1 MSNKGPIKSQPL
13 EDRALKDAA
22 RLFGEELLPLLG
34 IKEKV
39 KCLAPTEQVYL
50 NPKDFIQGFN
60 YVMQDGSWLHLEFE
74 SDSIQTADLRRF
86 RTYEAILSQ
95 YYKVPV
101 ITCVLCSSTVKKLT
115 SRLSEGI
122 NTYKVNVIRL
132 KDHNADQILQT
143 LEYKQK
149 TTHLTRSDLLNL
161 LLTPL
166 MDGTMSQQE
175 RIARGITLLRQE
187 QEHLT
192 KEEHIQMEAI
202 LYTFAQK
209 FLTTQELKKIK
220 EMINM
225 TVLGEMIFQDGL
237 EKGLE
242 KGEERINQLC
252 KILLDANR
260 LDDLRR
266 ATTDKTFQKQLIA
279 ELLPDERI

>member
-1 MSNKGPIKSQPL
+1 M
-13 EDRALKDAA
+13 
-22 RLFGEELLPLLG
+22 
-34 IKEKV
+34 
-39 KCLAPTEQVYL
+39 
-50 NPKDFIQGFN
+50 
-60 YVMQDGSWLHLEFE
+60 
-74 SDSIQTADLRRF
+74 
-86 RTYEAILSQ
+86 
-95 YYKVPV
+95 
-101 ITCVLCSSTVKKLT
+101 
-115 SRLSEGI
+115 
-122 NTYKVNVIRL
+122 IRL